1 MPLNEVDRLVVAN
14 LPYARSLARR
24 YRRPGLDVDDLEQEA
39 ALALVEAAKK
49 FEPEKNPGVPF
60 VAFARPFLV
69 RRLGVI
75 ACPEA
80 LASLPHDLP
89 APSDPAAECAAT
101 ELWSALEVLP
111 DREQAI
117 LIRRFGLT
125 GQPPAELEDLCK
137 EFKLSY
143 RRLTELL
150 QAARVIL
157 EAELYA
163 ARLASAP
170 GQAGVESHQVS
181 VRGHGSTSLP
191 EAGSRRRHHPPIS
204 GARRVRRRCPRAAC
218 AAGHVRPVGG
228 NHGLGT
234 RRQR

>member
-1 MPLNEVDRLVVAN
+1 MLLNEVDRLVVAN

-89 APSDPAAECAAT
+89 APSDPAAEARQPSCGQR
-101 ELWSALEVLP
+101 SRSFP
-111 DREQAI
+111 I
-117 LIRRFGLT
+117 GNRRSSF
-125 GQPPAELEDLCK
+125 
-137 EFKLSY
+137 
-143 RRLTELL
+143 
-150 QAARVIL
+150 
-157 EAELYA
+157 
-163 ARLASAP
+163 
-170 GQAGVESHQVS
+170 
-181 VRGHGSTSLP
+181 
-191 EAGSRRRHHPPIS
+191 AGS
-204 GARRVRRRCPRAAC
+204 A
-218 AAGHVRPVGG
+218 
-228 NHGLGT
+228 
-234 RRQR
+234 